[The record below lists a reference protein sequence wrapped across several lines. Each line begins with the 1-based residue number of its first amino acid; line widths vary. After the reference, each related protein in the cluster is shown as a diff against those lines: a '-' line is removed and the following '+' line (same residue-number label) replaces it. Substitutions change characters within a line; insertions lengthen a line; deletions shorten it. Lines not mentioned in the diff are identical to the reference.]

1 MSRLPTVSGDANAW
15 GSILN
20 DFLSVAH
27 NSNGSLKNLSINLKD
42 YCKIDGTSD
51 DSIGFTTAY
60 TLASSLGMGLF
71 HPGGTLVKGNDTL
84 LPTVPIIGAGPGVSI
99 FKLKNGANTDLFSAN
114 TGNINLS
121 AAFGSGSSTGVT
133 GWSMSGLTLDGNK
146 ANQSS
151 GPSYPFRWYGYG
163 EQLQNIEVINGFTG
177 GILKDWHAATPN
189 AQTGYWRNI
198 NAHDNNGIGIQV
210 GGPTDMVWDRVDSHG
225 NGSHSYHIAP
235 NAGGLQTSNFHG
247 WAPATGSSKVTWLIE
262 AQISATN
269 GEAEGSDTAQVVIL
283 ANEVQWFGGRV
294 FAGSGGGAGFQIGQ
308 TAGGTPYAGSINQSG
323 GVTTAVLPTGCRID
337 TLITDI
343 TSSNGSLWFANDG
356 GNFFD
361 CVIYQTSGN
370 YFTGNPISFLNIN
383 GHGLTPDGTQ
393 GKGGVFQFNISAFSA
408 FVARDANGLD
418 ICNIN
423 TYPGSKSFSF
433 PNGTSV
439 IGYSDGYA
447 TVKYQLNPDGNG
459 SIVSK
464 GSLSTGQSATAP
476 DPGASGTVNTAGI
489 GVARVNPSG
498 ASRAGCILAVGTQAG
513 QEVWVVNENSTNTI
527 SWATEATSH
536 IAGEAGGT
544 FVLNGKRGQKF
555 VWDSSIALWVKA
567 S

>member
-1 MSRLPTVSGDANAW
+1 MQ
-15 GSILN
+15 
-20 DFLSVAH
+20 
-27 NSNGSLKNLSINLKD
+27 
-42 YCKIDGTSD
+42 
-51 DSIGFTTAY
+51 
-60 TLASSLGMGLF
+60 
-71 HPGGTLVKGNDTL
+71 
-84 LPTVPIIGAGPGVSI
+84 AG
-99 FKLKNGANTDLFSAN
+99 
-114 TGNINLS
+114 
-121 AAFGSGSSTGVT
+121 
-133 GWSMSGLTLDGNK
+133 
-146 ANQSS
+146 
-151 GPSYPFRWYGYG
+151 
-163 EQLQNIEVINGFTG
+163 
-177 GILKDWHAATPN
+177 
-189 AQTGYWRNI
+189 
-198 NAHDNNGIGIQV
+198 
-210 GGPTDMVWDRVDSHG
+210 
-225 NGSHSYHIAP
+225 
-235 NAGGLQTSNFHG
+235 HG

-439 IGYSDGYA
+439 IGF
-447 TVKYQLNPDGNG
+447 
-459 SIVSK
+459 
-464 GSLSTGQSATAP
+464 
-476 DPGASGTVNTAGI
+476 
-489 GVARVNPSG
+489 
-498 ASRAGCILAVGTQAG
+498 LAVGTQAG
-513 QEVWVVNENSTNTI
+513 QEVWVVNEHATNTI

-536 IAGEAGGT
+536 VAGEAGGT